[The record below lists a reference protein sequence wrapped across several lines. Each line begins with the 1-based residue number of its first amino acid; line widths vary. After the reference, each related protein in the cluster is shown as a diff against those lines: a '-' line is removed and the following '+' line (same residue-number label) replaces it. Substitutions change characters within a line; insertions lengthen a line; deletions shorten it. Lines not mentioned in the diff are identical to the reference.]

1 MHAKPTLRPERA
13 ADAGVSRGV
22 PLVAHVIYRL
32 DVGGLENGLVNLINR
47 IPAGR
52 FRHAIVCL
60 TEASE
65 FRDRIARSDVPVFSL
80 HKPQGNSPRTTFRL
94 WRLLRQLAPD
104 IIHTRNIAALEGM
117 LPAAL
122 ARVPVR
128 IHGEH
133 GRDAV
138 DPDGDNA
145 RRQLI
150 RRLYKPFVHHY
161 VALSRDLGSYL
172 EDRIGV
178 PRERIARICNGVDAE
193 LFQPAGEHREP
204 VPQAGFAEPG
214 HFVMGTIGRMQ
225 DVKDQLT
232 LARAFI
238 HLMRTMPNASE
249 RLRLVMVG
257 DGPLLEAARALLASA
272 GVARYT
278 WLPGRRN
285 DVPRMMRALDLFV
298 LPSLAEGIS
307 NTILEAMA
315 SGVPV
320 VATAVGGNAELVE
333 AGTTGTLV
341 PPADPVGM
349 AAAIRA
355 YVESPEL
362 CRRHGEE
369 GRRAVDRKFGMDA
382 MVSAYM
388 GLYDAMLSDR
398 KGMSSLNWE
407 AN

>member
-1 MHAKPTLRPERA
+1 
-13 ADAGVSRGV
+13 
-22 PLVAHVIYRL
+22 
-32 DVGGLENGLVNLINR
+32 
-47 IPAGR
+47 
-52 FRHAIVCL
+52 
-60 TEASE
+60 
-65 FRDRIARSDVPVFSL
+65 
-80 HKPQGNSPRTTFRL
+80 
-94 WRLLRQLAPD
+94 
-104 IIHTRNIAALEGM
+104 
-117 LPAAL
+117 
-122 ARVPVR
+122 
-128 IHGEH
+128 
-133 GRDAV
+133 
-138 DPDGDNA
+138 
-145 RRQLI
+145 
-150 RRLYKPFVHHY
+150 
-161 VALSRDLGSYL
+161 
-172 EDRIGV
+172 
-178 PRERIARICNGVDAE
+178 
-193 LFQPAGEHREP
+193 
-204 VPQAGFAEPG
+204 
-214 HFVMGTIGRMQ
+214 MGTIGRMQ

-398 KGMSSLNWE
+398 RGMSSLNWE